1 MIEKV
6 FVNLIKRHIV
16 TKLAICTRIA
26 RGQREEWTAG
36 VVDSEEDNGRR
47 GQPQWWILKRAVFTF
62 KKVVFNKKGSYLIKR
77 VVFD

>member
-1 MIEKV
+1 MERVRATFIR
-6 FVNLIKRHIV
+6 FLFCFIGGADNR
-16 TKLAICTRIA
+16 R

-62 KKVVFNKKGSYLIKR
+62 KKVVFNKKGSYLI
-77 VVFD
+77 

>member
-47 GQPQWWILKRAVFTF
+47 GQPQWWILKRAVLTF
-62 KKVVFNKKGSYLIKR
+62 KRAFLIKR
-77 VVFD
+77 VVFI